1 MLILLKRNS
10 DRACRLVLILREL
23 ERTAYIKGD
32 TAMAELLARQLDA
45 LEAEAVEQRLDD
57 QDMLVL
63 PPW

>member
-23 ERTAYIKGD
+23 ERRAYIEGD
-32 TAMAELLARQLDA
+32 TATAELLARQLDA
-45 LEAEAVEQRLDD
+45 LEADAVEPDD